1 MSKRNY
7 RLLDCEIALRFRR
20 SLHTH
25 FYNVVLVYVAKW
37 KTKTLHKYSALT
49 NFCRWRWEVHL
60 ECGKFSFQLCINVS
74 CDTADSFS
82 QYISSKYSAYFVV

>member
-1 MSKRNY
+1 MLLQMSKRNY

-49 NFCRWRWEVHL
+49 NFCR
-60 ECGKFSFQLCINVS
+60 
-74 CDTADSFS
+74 
-82 QYISSKYSAYFVV
+82 